1 MAALAVRE
9 SLRISRSRSF
19 RPQDRAD
26 VALFYAATGRSGR
39 QCAHARRYRFAPFVI
54 TPCFPSYASA
64 HGSSSGAAREVLER
78 NVRRAPSFRTLSNPA
93 VPGIVLQ

>member
-1 MAALAVRE
+1 VPT
-9 SLRISRSRSF
+9 SRCSTL
-19 RPQDRAD
+19 PLGDQDGNVLTRGDA
-26 VALFYAATGRSGR
+26 G
-39 QCAHARRYRFAPFVI
+39 FAPFVI